1 MPYRLIDGSL
11 QSISYT
17 IDDVISIIK
26 NQDIRYIDLQFTS
39 LNGRFHHVTVNARL
53 ISRDD
58 LEQGFPKLDGSSIKG
73 FTQIYESDLVL
84 KPDPST
90 FAIIPWKDQGKTARM
105 ICDVYYG
112 YTHER
117 LSRDPRAIAQRAEAY
132 LKEEGFH
139 TSYWGPEVEFFVFNK
154 VTWDTML
161 PSRGMSYS
169 IDSREVPWSNES
181 STALRL
187 KEGYMPAEPY
197 DTLTNFRNQCMDIL
211 NDYFYIP
218 CEAHHHEVATGGQ
231 CEIDMHFDTLTNAAD
246 NTVTYKYVV
255 KNIARMHGLVATM
268 MPKPLAMDN
277 GSGMHVNISIWN
289 HGTNMFYDSNDEY
302 AELSQLGRYF
312 AGGILE
318 HAESLCAIVAPT
330 TNSYRRLVPG
340 YEAPV
345 YIAWSKGNRSAIIRV
360 PVYFKGKEQA
370 KSKRIEFRAAD
381 PSCNPY
387 LCFATVLAAGLDGIR
402 KKRDAGD
409 PVDENIYLMS
419 AERRRALGIKQ
430 LPPTLIDAIEA
441 LKSDNSYLKPIFTQD
456 VIDKIIELESKDYT
470 EIKLRPHPYE
480 FYMYFDV

>member
-1 MPYRLIDGSL
+1 
-11 QSISYT
+11 
-17 IDDVISIIK
+17 
-26 NQDIRYIDLQFTS
+26 
-39 LNGRFHHVTVNARL
+39 
-53 ISRDD
+53 
-58 LEQGFPKLDGSSIKG
+58 
-73 FTQIYESDLVL
+73 
-84 KPDPST
+84 
-90 FAIIPWKDQGKTARM
+90 
-105 ICDVYYG
+105 
-112 YTHER
+112 
-117 LSRDPRAIAQRAEAY
+117 
-132 LKEEGFH
+132 
-139 TSYWGPEVEFFVFNK
+139 
-154 VTWDTML
+154 
-161 PSRGMSYS
+161 
-169 IDSREVPWSNES
+169 
-181 STALRL
+181 
-187 KEGYMPAEPY
+187 MPAEPY

-387 LCFATVLAAGLDGIR
+387 LCFATVLSAGLDGIR

-456 VIDKIIELESKDYT
+456 VIDKIIELESKDYM
-470 EIKLRPHPYE
+470 EIKLRPHPHE